1 MSSTELGIK
10 DLCNWTVL
18 WLLGKKMA
26 EWREQSASE
35 LHRGKKI
42 SIQFQLF
49 AAATMFWIDHENLR
63 LCSLHCQNPSS
74 STSWLA
80 PYASKAGG
88 GAVGSLLVMPLSS
101 GSTYKL
107 DRGIGKVMPVPRVQE
122 KQLQEAWSDDGEGQ
136 EMEQT
141 SGPGFF

>member
-42 SIQFQLF
+42 SIQVGLKLRNVLLGLDQ
-49 AAATMFWIDHENLR
+49 AA
-63 LCSLHCQNPSS
+63 
-74 STSWLA
+74 
-80 PYASKAGG
+80 
-88 GAVGSLLVMPLSS
+88 
-101 GSTYKL
+101 
-107 DRGIGKVMPVPRVQE
+107 
-122 KQLQEAWSDDGEGQ
+122 
-136 EMEQT
+136 EQD
-141 SGPGFF
+141 